1 MSKTASK
8 AAAKMPNGGIDLF
21 FGSFERR
28 PFIFTAALCLLLFPL
43 GFMQAEQITGA
54 EIFIEAAI
62 WILGA
67 SALFALGRPSK
78 NRAVN
83 IYLIVSTALAALIFS
98 LTVSYSESCAQLMFL
113 PVLFGLIQLAVVMKS
128 EGTLTVDRA
137 VTMMIVLGVV
147 VRWCYCIKHD
157 CTQMQHDVGNFT
169 GTGGH
174 ESYIAYWYN
183 HRLAL
188 PDFDVTK
195 HWQYYHPPLHHI
207 LMAMAMRVL
216 TTLGMPLKT
225 AQEAI
230 QIMPMIYSALSM
242 VVCRRIFSLVKL
254 NGAGLVTAMSLVCF
268 YPTFIIWSGA
278 YNNDMLA
285 ALFMLLAIMQT
296 IKWYNKPCFKTILP
310 IAVYVG
316 CGMMTKLSAWMVAPG
331 IALVFLWVFIRNI
344 RKPLPFIGQF
354 AAFGGICAP
363 LGLWWGIRNL
373 ITFNI
378 PITYVPD
385 TKMSVMSVEKISAA
399 QRLFDFSLFQFDYP
413 FEAFTMYGAP
423 YNEFNPL
430 IGLLKTSL
438 FDEYNKGWD
447 FSEMASAFVIIA
459 GLLALVSFGC
469 LIYMTLKKGIC
480 GDLPVKLLFL
490 VTFLT
495 IIISYTAF
503 CFEFP
508 YVCTENIRYC
518 MPVIPILAMAL
529 GFGVNAV
536 RNKLFA
542 GAGANKGQ
550 NA

>member
-1 MSKTASK
+1 MSKTVK
-8 AAAKMPNGGIDLF
+8 KTEAKNAKKVKGGGIDF
-21 FGSFERR
+21 FFDVFERH
-28 PFIFTAALCLLLFPL
+28 PFIFTAVFCLLLFPL
-43 GFMQAEQITGA
+43 GFAQAEQITGA
-54 EIFIEAAI
+54 MVFIEAAI
-62 WILGA
+62 WILGI
-67 SALFALGRPSK
+67 SALFAFCPPSQK
-78 NRAVN
+78 RAVN
-83 IYLIVSTALAALIFS
+83 IYLIVSSALTVLIFS
-98 LTVSYSESCAQLMFL
+98 LTVGFSEKYSVLMFL
-113 PVLFGLIQLAVVMKS
+113 PALFILIQLAVVMKS
-128 EGTLTVDRA
+128 EGSLTADRA
-137 VTMMIVLGVV
+137 VLMMIVLGVV
-147 VRWCYCIKHD
+147 VRYCYCLTND
-157 CTQMQHDVGNFT
+157 CGEMQHDVGNFT

-174 ESYIAYWYN
+174 ESYIAYWFN
-183 HRLAL
+183 KGLVL

-207 LMAMAMRVL
+207 LMAVAMRVL
-216 TTLGMPLKT
+216 TVLGMPLKT

-230 QIMPMIYSALSM
+230 QILPMIYSALSM
-242 VVCRRIFSLVKL
+242 VVCRRIFRLVKL
-254 NGAGLVTAMSLVCF
+254 EGAGLVTAMALVCF
-268 YPTFIIWSGA
+268 YPTFILWSGA

-296 IKWYNKPCFKTILP
+296 IKWYQKPSFKTIIP
-310 IAVYVG
+310 IAVFVG

-344 RKPLPFIGQF
+344 KKPLPLIGQF
-354 AAFGGICAP
+354 AAFGGVCVP

-373 ITFNI
+373 IAFDI

-385 TKMSVMSVEKISAA
+385 TKMSVMSVENIPAL
-399 QRLFDFSLFQFDYP
+399 QRLFDFSLFQFDYS

-423 YNEFNPL
+423 YNEYNPL

-438 FDEYNKGWD
+438 FDEFNKGWD
-447 FSEMASAFVIIA
+447 FAEMATAFVIIA

-469 LIYMTLKKGIC
+469 LIYMTFKKGIC
-480 GDLPVKLLFL
+480 GDQPVKLLFA

-529 GFGVNAV
+529 GFGVNAAKKAIGGKAE
-536 RNKLFA
+536 RT
-542 GAGANKGQ
+542 
-550 NA
+550 